1 MNRNTAIE
9 LSFYERHRLTIH
21 VVAWSAYFL
30 LWFIVGGEL
39 TIHNFLINSIFLI
52 AQMGMVY
59 SCTAWLMPKLLY
71 KKRLIS
77 FIVLLILSFFFFS
90 ALLYFGLFLY
100 QQATGIEMGKFF
112 VFPNYMGPTLGSVS
126 TSLTIGLVSKLVKDN
141 LLNQRRAQNLEKEN
155 LQQEIKF
162 LKSQLDPHF
171 LFNALNNIYWQIKK
185 DPNAAADSLAKF
197 SDMLR
202 YQMYDCNTEK
212 ISLQQE
218 VDYLINY
225 IDVAKL
231 GYDEEVEVRLNI
243 SEQINGQMI
252 SPLLLIPF
260 AENAIKH
267 LGTVKD
273 ECYID
278 IDLNVQNDSLVYAV
292 KNSKDQESPSTEEL
306 RSSGIGLS
314 NVQRRLNLL
323 YPEKHN
329 LSIKD
334 AADNYEAKL
343 ELDL

>member
-1 MNRNTAIE
+1 MSNTS
-9 LSFYERHRLTIH
+9 LQSSFYHRNRLWIH
-21 VVAWSAYFL
+21 IGIWLVYLVFWIIISGGFTAENI
-30 LWFIVGGEL
+30 IVNL
-39 TIHNFLINSIFLI
+39 IFLFP
-52 AQMGMVY
+52 QMAVVY
-59 SCTAWLMPKLLY
+59 TNTSLLMPRLLY
-71 KKRLIS
+71 KKRIVGFILLMFLSCFVFAATLYGGLWLFQIIS
-77 FIVLLILSFFFFS
+77 GETMGEFF
-90 ALLYFGLFLY
+90 
-100 QQATGIEMGKFF
+100 T
-112 VFPNYMGPTLGSVS
+112 FPNYLGPTLGSVF
-126 TSLTIGLVSKLVKDN
+126 TSLTIGLIAKLIKDN
-141 LLNQRRAQNLEKEN
+141 YFTEKRAKELETEK
-155 LQQEIKF
+155 LHQEIKF

-202 YQMYDCNTEK
+202 YQLYDCNTDK

-231 GYDEEVEVRLNI
+231 GYDEEVEIRLNI
-243 SEQINGQMI
+243 SDQINGQMI

-267 LGTVKD
+267 LGTSNKD
-273 ECYID
+273 CYID
-278 IDLNVQNDSLVYAV
+278 IDLNVQDDSLSYSV
-292 KNSKDQESPSTEEL
+292 KNSKAGETPSTEEL
-306 RSSGIGLS
+306 RSSGIGLN

-323 YPEKHN
+323 YPKAHE

-334 AADNYEAKL
+334 NADSYEAKL